1 MLAENYGTMR
11 VDGKLGDKAIR
22 MDFAK
27 TAWVP
32 TTNMTLVSVNKLKKE
47 GYIWDMNQNV
57 LIHQKGKK
65 VCNIDEHYG
74 LPIIE
79 FNPVSI
85 KKTDVVLIQKE
96 DDPAIKTPHTG
107 QIVAS
112 GGGDEVPVQANCEKD
127 DSVQANFEAVLVDF
141 KDKNSSHASVDSVNS
156 NSDWSK
162 GVSNDLIWMDQWMDQ
177 KAHLME
183 TANGSKKRRF
193 RCKKRCKKRRSKN
206 PKNSK
211 NWAQCGE
218 KVGFQ
223 H

>member
-1 MLAENYGTMR
+1 MLAEGYGTMR
-11 VDGKLGDKAIR
+11 VDGKLGDKAIK

-47 GYIWDMNQNV
+47 SYIWDMNQNV
-57 LIHQKGKK
+57 LIQQKDGKK

-74 LPIIE
+74 LPTIE

-85 KKTDVVLIQKE
+85 KKTVPIQKE
-96 DDPAIKTPHTG
+96 DDPATHTD

-112 GGGDEVPVQANCEKD
+112 GGGDEVPMQANCEKD
-127 DSVQANFEAVLVDF
+127 DSVQANFEAVDF
-141 KDKNSSHASVDSVNS
+141 EDKISSHASVDSVDS
-156 NSDWSK
+156 NSDWLK
-162 GVSNDLIWMDQWMDQ
+162 DAPDDPEWMDQ

-183 TANGSKKRRF
+183 TANGPKKRRL

-206 PKNSK
+206 LKNSK

>member
-1 MLAENYGTMR
+1 MLAEGYGTMR

-57 LIHQKGKK
+57 LIQQKDGKK

-74 LPIIE
+74 LPTIE
-79 FNPVSI
+79 FNPVPTQ
-85 KKTDVVLIQKE
+85 KTFKQEDVAQQKE
-96 DDPAIKTPHTG
+96 DDPAAKTPHIG

-112 GGGDEVPVQANCEKD
+112 GGEDDVPVQANCEKD
-127 DSVQANFEAVLVDF
+127 DSVQANFEAVSVDF
-141 KDKNSSHASVDSVNS
+141 KDKISSHASVDSVDS

-162 GVSNDLIWMDQWMDQ
+162 GASNDPIWMDQ
-177 KAHLME
+177 
-183 TANGSKKRRF
+183 
-193 RCKKRCKKRRSKN
+193 
-206 PKNSK
+206 
-211 NWAQCGE
+211 
-218 KVGFQ
+218 
-223 H
+223 